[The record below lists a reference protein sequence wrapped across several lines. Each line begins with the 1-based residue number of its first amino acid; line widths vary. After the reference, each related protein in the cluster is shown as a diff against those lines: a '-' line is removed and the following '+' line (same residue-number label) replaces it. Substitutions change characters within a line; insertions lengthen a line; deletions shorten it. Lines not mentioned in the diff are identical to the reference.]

1 MMATL
6 RSKGK
11 WGAVLADF
19 LDHFKSQ
26 ISTTLKH
33 IGETGLGG
41 LEKIIKDIGDDL
53 IKIIQGGHV
62 GEIAYEENTF
72 NEVWEQMM
80 ATLRSKGKWGAVLA
94 DFLDHFKSQISTT
107 LKHIGET
114 GLGGLEKIIK
124 DIGDDLIKIIQG
136 GHVGEIAYEENTFDE
151 AR

>member
-1 MMATL
+1 MATL

-26 ISTTLKH
+26 ISTTL
-33 IGETGLGG
+33 
-41 LEKIIKDIGDDL
+41 KDIGDDL

-94 DFLDHFKSQISTT
+94 DFLDHFKSQIST
-107 LKHIGET
+107 LRSKGKW
-114 GLGGLEKIIK
+114 GAVLA
-124 DIGDDLIKIIQG
+124 D
-136 GHVGEIAYEENTFDE
+136 
-151 AR
+151 